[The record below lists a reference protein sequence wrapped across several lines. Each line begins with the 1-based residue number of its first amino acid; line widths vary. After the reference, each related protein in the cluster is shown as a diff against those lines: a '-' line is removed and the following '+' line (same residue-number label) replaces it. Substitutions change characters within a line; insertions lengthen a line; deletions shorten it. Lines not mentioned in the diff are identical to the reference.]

1 MVVILRRRLDDL
13 GLLDD
18 GDEDPGVCHD
28 HHHEWYEVDGCQEEE
43 RERLDRVGVRP
54 ERHALLVLRGL
65 GVGVGA
71 PGEQLEKML
80 KMMLVLV

>member
-1 MVVILRRRLDDL
+1 MVVVLHWRLDDL

-18 GDEDPGVCHD
+18 GDENPGVSHD

-43 RERLDRVGVRP
+43 GEGLDRVGVRA
-54 ERHALLVLRGL
+54 EGDALLVLRGL

-71 PGEQLEKML
+71 PGEQLKEGHN
-80 KMMLVLV
+80 